1 MAFENVYG
9 AAASQLY
16 SGASVAYRNTH
27 WDTLQFVTANNRYQQ
42 FSIPQGQAGN
52 VGGTTVTK
60 NNGSTSMTQANS
72 FPKGINHYVERIGL
86 RFMPASATAAP
97 PTITT
102 VYDFLRWCE
111 SATLTLNLLGK
122 QDMGVWPLTNWL
134 NTINVATL
142 NVVANDAPVSPAGIS
157 APVWYPV
164 GAYANKNAIALPE
177 QFQFNVI
184 IEQFNTTLST
194 PATLNNYF
202 LMIVLDG
209 VTERL
214 N

>member
-1 MAFENVYG
+1 MAFENIYG
-9 AAASQLY
+9 QAAAQLY
-16 SGASVAYRNTH
+16 SGASVAYRNAE

-42 FSIPQGQAGN
+42 FSIPQGQSGN

-60 NNGSTSMTQANS
+60 NNGTTSMTQANA
-72 FPKGINHYVERIGL
+72 FPKGVNHYVERIGL
-86 RFMPASATAAP
+86 RFHAASTVATP
-97 PTITT
+97 PSITT
-102 VYDFLRWCE
+102 LYTFLQWCE

-122 QDMGVWPLTNWL
+122 QDMGVWPLGCWL
-134 NTINVATL
+134 NTVNLATL
-142 NVVANDAPVSPAGIS
+142 NTVANDAPISPAAIS

-164 GAYANKNAIALPE
+164 GSYANKNAIALPE
-177 QFQFNVI
+177 QFSFNVV

-194 PATLNNYF
+194 PAALNGYF
-202 LMIVLDG
+202 LTIILDG

>member
-1 MAFENVYG
+1 MPFENIYG
-9 AAASQLY
+9 AAAAQLY
-16 SGASVAYRNTH
+16 SGSSVAYRNSH
-27 WDTLQFVTANNRYQQ
+27 WDTLQFVTSNNKYQQ
-42 FSIPQGQAGN
+42 FSIPQGQSGS

-72 FPKGINHYVERIGL
+72 FPKGVNHYCERIGL
-86 RFMPASATAAP
+86 RFMPASAVATP
-97 PTITT
+97 PLLTV
-102 VYDFLRWCE
+102 VYDLLRWAE
-111 SATLTLNLLGK
+111 SATLTINLLGK
-122 QDMGVWPLTNWL
+122 QDIGVFPLMNWF

-142 NVVANDAPVSPAGIS
+142 NTTANDAPISPASIS

-164 GAYANKNAIALPE
+164 GSYANKNAIALPE

-184 IEQFNTTLST
+184 VEQFNTTLTT
-194 PATLNNYF
+194 PSTLNNYF
-202 LMIVLDG
+202 LMIILDG

>member
-27 WDTLQFVTANNRYQQ
+27 WDTLQFVTGNNRYQQ
-42 FSIPQGQAGN
+42 FSIPQGQSGN

-60 NNGSTSMTQANS
+60 NNGNTSMTQANS
-72 FPKGINHYVERIGL
+72 FPKGINHYVEKIGL
-86 RFMPASATAAP
+86 RFMAAPGVAAP
-97 PTITT
+97 PTLTT
-102 VYDFLRWCE
+102 LYDFLQFCE
-111 SATLTLNLLGK
+111 SANLQLNLLGK

-134 NTINVATL
+134 NTINLATL
-142 NVVANDAPVSPAGIS
+142 NTVAGEAPVSPASIS

-164 GAYANKNAIALPE
+164 GSYANKNAIALPE
-177 QFQFNVI
+177 QFQFNVV

-194 PATLNNYF
+194 VAGLNGY
-202 LMIVLDG
+202 LLVILLDG